1 MPVSID
7 RASYCFDI
15 HHTLS
20 LKFYNGITKLGPC
33 CLADHI
39 DLEHT
44 TVQEFWN
51 HDYLVNLRNQN
62 SDSKIPYECRACSKL
77 EHAGLHSRRSNHLQY
92 YTDEEL
98 TRPGV
103 RMFDIHL
110 PNLCNL
116 RCTICG
122 PYDSSSW
129 HEDAKLLGLELKDE
143 WRYSKDIQYNVK
155 NLELPSSLEWVKFWG
170 GEPLLTELHAD
181 FLELLDQQGLLAQIR
196 LMYNTNGTVKVSD
209 RVLKLWEKA
218 RLIEVWF
225 SIDDIGD
232 RFEYQRYGAN
242 WSQVT
247 DIMQWYHDHLPHNHL
262 MYISCSYGRLNIWSL
277 PDVVEWHRTHFQQS
291 RFGDDIKL
299 VFNPVLGVCGID
311 QVSKDFYQRLAV
323 RYQNYPELQTI
334 LASLQPVA
342 GYQPKKFL
350 DYVARLDAIRQT
362 DFFRTFPEYHV

>member
-1 MPVSID
+1 MPASVD
-7 RASYCFDI
+7 RNSYCFDI

-20 LKFYNGITKLGPC
+20 LKFYNGITKIGPC

-44 TVQEFWN
+44 NVQEFWN
-51 HDYLVNLRNQN
+51 HDYLKKLRDQN
-62 SDSKIPYECRACSKL
+62 IDSKIPYECRACSKL
-77 EHAGLHSRRSNHLQY
+77 EQSGLHSRRSNHLQY
-92 YTDEEL
+92 YSDEEL

-122 PYDSSSW
+122 PYDSSAW
-129 HEDAKLLGLELKDE
+129 HEDAQLLGLPLKDE
-143 WRYSKDIQYNVK
+143 WKYSKDIPYNLK
-155 NLELPSSLEWVKFWG
+155 NLELPDTLEWVKFWG

-181 FLELLDQQGLLAQIR
+181 FLELLDQKGLLSQVR

-225 SIDDIGD
+225 SIDDTGD
-232 RFEYQRYGAN
+232 RFEYQRFGAK
-242 WSQVT
+242 WKEVT
-247 DIMQWYHDHLPHNHL
+247 DNMQWYYDNLPHNHL

-277 PDVVEWHRTHFQQS
+277 PDIVNWHSKYFNQS
-291 RFGDDIKL
+291 RFGDDIQL
-299 VFNPVLGVCGID
+299 VFNRVLGVCSID
-311 QVSKDFYQRLAV
+311 QVDTNFYQQLCQRFQA
-323 RYQNYPELQTI
+323 YPELQSI
-334 LASLQPVA
+334 LNTVQEVP
-342 GYQPKKFL
+342 GYSPTKFL
-350 DYVARLDAIRQT
+350 DYVAGLDTIRHTNFLQ
-362 DFFRTFPEYHV
+362 TFPEYNV